1 MTMDWPLIGAVGGL
15 AVTVAVVGIGAVVIL
30 RSPAQEVRKSASTPV
45 LWSVRRPDVAPSPPS
60 APSASPGLQLWDMTA
75 GSAPVVAERER
86 PVINDELTASTN
98 TAAPQA
104 RPPRRPPPLQPVVAK
119 PALTP
124 PPKKVALAYAPVA
137 PQPPAPK
144 PQISPQVQV
153 EPPKIVD
160 RRYDGVLTMAEIA
173 RLRSGLRMTPDQ
185 VPLWGPVEA
194 ELRQIGRL
202 QMAQINS
209 GRKPEV
215 PQSEFQR
222 LYYAARP
229 LLAIMRPDQKERVR
243 GLARTMGYASVTSM
257 I

>member
-1 MTMDWPLIGAVGGL
+1 MDWPLIGAVGGL

-45 LWSVRRPDVAPSPPS
+45 LWSVRRPDVAPS

-75 GSAPVVAERER
+75 GSAPVVPERER

-98 TAAPQA
+98 PAPQA

-243 GLARTMGYASVTSM
+243 GLARTMGYASVASM

>member
-1 MTMDWPLIGAVGGL
+1 MTMDWPLIGALGGL
-15 AVTVAVVGIGAVVIL
+15 AATVAVVGIGTAAVL
-30 RSPAQEVRKSASTPV
+30 RSPAEEVRKSPSAPV
-45 LWSVRRPDVAPSPPS
+45 LWSVRRPDA
-60 APSASPGLQLWDMTA
+60 APSATPSLQLWDMTS
-75 GSAPVVAERER
+75 GSAPLVPAREQT
-86 PVINDELTASTN
+86 VINDELTASAN

-104 RPPRRPPPLQPVVAK
+104 RPPRRPPPEPVVAK

-124 PPKKVALAYAPVA
+124 PPKKVALAYAPVTIQPA
-137 PQPPAPK
+137 PPK

-153 EPPKIVD
+153 EPPRIID

-173 RLRSGLRMTPDQ
+173 RLRSSLRMTPDQ
-185 VPLWGPVEA
+185 IPLWGPVEA

-243 GLARTMGYASVTSM
+243 GLARNMGYASVASM

>member
-1 MTMDWPLIGAVGGL
+1 MDWPLIGAVGGL
-15 AVTVAVVGIGAVVIL
+15 AVTVAVVGIGTVAIL
-30 RSPAQEVRKSASTPV
+30 RSPAQEVRKSASAPL
-45 LWSVRRPDVAPSPPS
+45 LWSERRPDVAPR

-75 GSAPVVAERER
+75 GSAPVVPERER
-86 PVINDELTASTN
+86 PVINDELTASAN

-104 RPPRRPPPLQPVVAK
+104 RPPRRPPPLEPVVAK

-137 PQPPAPK
+137 TQPAPPK
-144 PQISPQVQV
+144 LQINPQVQV
-153 EPPKIVD
+153 EPPKIID

-202 QMAQINS
+202 QMAQINI

-243 GLARTMGYASVTSM
+243 GLARTMGYASVASM

>member
-1 MTMDWPLIGAVGGL
+1 MTLDWPLIGAVGGL
-15 AVTVAVVGIGAVVIL
+15 GVTVAVVGIGTVALL
-30 RSPAQEVRKSASTPV
+30 RSPAQEIRTPPSSAPV
-45 LWSVRRPDVAPSPPS
+45 LWSVRRPEP
-60 APSASPGLQLWDMTA
+60 APSASPGLQLWDMA
-75 GSAPVVAERER
+75 SAPPPPVVAPVAA

-98 TAAPQA
+98 TATPKA
-104 RPPRRPPPLQPVVAK
+104 RPPRRPPPEPVAVK

-124 PPKKVALAYAPVA
+124 PPKKVALAYAPA
-137 PQPPAPK
+137 ATQPAPPR

-153 EPPKIVD
+153 EPPKIID

-173 RLRSGLRMTPDQ
+173 RLRASLRLTPDQ
-185 VPLWGPVEA
+185 VPLWAPVEA

-202 QMAQINS
+202 QMAQVNA

-215 PQSEFQR
+215 PQSEFQK

-229 LLAIMRPDQKERVR
+229 FLGVMRPDQKERVR
-243 GLARTMGYASVTSM
+243 ALARTMGYGSVASM

>member
-1 MTMDWPLIGAVGGL
+1 
-15 AVTVAVVGIGAVVIL
+15 
-30 RSPAQEVRKSASTPV
+30 
-45 LWSVRRPDVAPSPPS
+45 
-60 APSASPGLQLWDMTA
+60 LWDVTS
-75 GSAPVVAERER
+75 GSAPLVPAREQT
-86 PVINDELTASTN
+86 VINDELTASTN
-98 TAAPQA
+98 TTPAA
-104 RPPRRPPPLQPVVAK
+104 RPQRRPPAEPAVAK
-119 PALTP
+119 PVLAP
-124 PPKKVALAYAPVA
+124 PPKKVALAYAPVTT
-137 PQPPAPK
+137 QPIAPK

-153 EPPKIVD
+153 EPPRIID

-173 RLRSGLRMTPDQ
+173 RLRGSLRMTPDQ

-202 QMAQINS
+202 QMAQVNA

-229 LLAIMRPDQKERVR
+229 LLAVMRPDQKERVR
-243 GLARTMGYASVTSM
+243 GLARTMGYASVASM

>member
-1 MTMDWPLIGAVGGL
+1 LEAAAGMTMDWPLIGAVGGL
-15 AVTVAVVGIGAVVIL
+15 AVTVVAVGIGTAAIL
-30 RSPAQEVRKSASTPV
+30 HSPAPEVRKSPSAPV
-45 LWSVRRPDVAPSPPS
+45 LWSVRRSDA
-60 APSASPGLQLWDMTA
+60 APSASPGFQLWDMTS
-75 GSAPVVAERER
+75 GSAPRVAAAE
-86 PVINDELTASTN
+86 PLVINDELTASTN
-98 TAAPQA
+98 AATPQA
-104 RPPRRPPPLQPVVAK
+104 RPPRRPPPQPVVAK

-137 PQPPAPK
+137 PQPAPPK
-144 PQISPQVQV
+144 PQISPQIQV
-153 EPPKIVD
+153 EPPRIID

-173 RLRSGLRMTPDQ
+173 RLRAGLRMTPDQ

-202 QMAQINS
+202 QMAQVNA

-215 PQSEFQR
+215 PQSEFQK

-229 LLAIMRPDQKERVR
+229 LLAVMRPDQKERVR
-243 GLARTMGYASVTSM
+243 GLARNMGYGSVASM

>member
-1 MTMDWPLIGAVGGL
+1 MTFDWPLIGAVGGL
-15 AVTVAVVGIGAVVIL
+15 VLTVAGVGIGTAVVL
-30 RSPAQEVRKSASTPV
+30 RSPAQEVEKSPSAPV
-45 LWSVRRPDVAPSPPS
+45 LWSVRRPEVAPS
-60 APSASPGLQLWDMTA
+60 APGAAPGLQLWDVTS
-75 GSAPVVAERER
+75 GSAPLVPTSER
-86 PVINDELTASTN
+86 PVINDEVTASTN
-98 TAAPQA
+98 TAPQA
-104 RPPRRPPPLQPVVAK
+104 RPPRRPPPPEPGVAK

-137 PQPPAPK
+137 TQPARPK
-144 PQISPQVQV
+144 PQITPQVQV
-153 EPPKIVD
+153 EPPKIID

-173 RLRSGLRMTPDQ
+173 RLRAGLRMTPDQ

-222 LYYAARP
+222 LYFAARP
-229 LLAIMRPDQKERVR
+229 LLAIMRPDQRERVR
-243 GLARTMGYASVTSM
+243 ALARTMGYASVASM